1 MGIGLYAFQKLRLA
15 LAPLVVVFASIGQ
28 PASAQAP
35 DEFFRGKTVRIV
47 IGFETAGTYGQYAML
62 ASRHLRK
69 HMAGAPSVIVQ
80 SMPGA
85 SGIAAIRHVA
95 HVAPKDGT
103 TLLLAPINI
112 VQDGL
117 LNTNPGYD
125 PAGFSWIGRMME
137 LVQIGVA
144 SEKSGMRSLDDA
156 KTRSFNAAGIGITQ
170 PTSLNWHLINALLDT
185 KINVV
190 AGYKGLPDAQLAWER
205 GEADV
210 VMMNWETA
218 IQRFGEDI
226 RVGKVKPLFS
236 YTARPVEEIKGLPA
250 IGMMG
255 NTQVEKAFLQIFTI
269 GPWIGRSLAVHSSVP
284 EDRVNAWRAAFDAM
298 LKDPEFLAEIEKGA
312 MRFDP
317 LSGAEVDRFVKQSAT
332 YPADVLEGVRAYYER
347 VTTEKR

>member
-1 MGIGLYAFQKLRLA
+1 MRNRLRAFHRMGRALA
-15 LAPLVVVFASIGQ
+15 LPGLLLGLASQ
-28 PASAQAP
+28 AALAQAP
-35 DEFFRGKTVRIV
+35 DAFFRGKTARIV

-69 HMAGAPSVIVQ
+69 HMAGNPTVIVQ

-85 SGIAAIRHVA
+85 SGVTAIRHVA
-95 HVAPKDGT
+95 QVAPKDGT

-112 VQDGL
+112 VQDGV

-125 PAGFSWIGRMME
+125 PAEFAWIGRMME

-156 KTRSFNAAGIGITQ
+156 KTRSFNAAGIGVTQ
-170 PTSLNWHLINALLDT
+170 PTSLNWHLINALLGT

-190 AGYKGLPDAQLAWER
+190 SGYKGLPDAQLAWER

-218 IQRFGEDI
+218 VQRFGDDM
-226 RVGKVKPLFS
+226 RQGKVKPLFS
-236 YTARPVEEIKGLPA
+236 YTARPMEEIKGLPA

-255 NTQVEKAFLQIFTI
+255 STEVEKAFLQVFTI
-269 GPWIGRSLAVHSSVP
+269 GPWIGRSLAVHSGVP
-284 EDRVNAWRAAFDAM
+284 QDRLQAWRTAFDAM

-312 MRFDP
+312 LRFDP
-317 LSGAEVDRFVKQSAT
+317 LSGAEVDSFVKQSAS
-332 YPADVLEGVRAYYER
+332 YPKDVLEGVRAYYER
-347 VTTEKR
+347 VTSEKR

>member
-1 MGIGLYAFQKLRLA
+1 MRNMLRALFNTGCGLAFFA
-15 LAPLVVVFASIGQ
+15 LVCMDANL
-28 PASAQAP
+28 PASAQSP
-35 DEFFRGKTVRIV
+35 DEFFRGKTARII

-69 HMAGAPSVIVQ
+69 HMAGNPSIIVQ

-85 SGIAAIRHVA
+85 SGISAIRHVA

-103 TLLLAPINI
+103 TLMLAPINI

-117 LNTNPGYD
+117 LNASPGYD
-125 PAGFSWIGRMME
+125 PTEFAWIGRMME

-144 SEKSGMRSLDDA
+144 SEKSGLRSLDDA
-156 KTRSFNAAGIGITQ
+156 KARTFNAAGIGVTQ
-170 PTSLNWHLINALLDT
+170 PTSLNWHLINALLGT

-190 AGYKGLPDAQLAWER
+190 SGYKGLPDAQLAWER

-218 IQRFGEDI
+218 IQRFGDDI
-226 RVGKVKPLFS
+226 KLGKVRPLFS
-236 YTARPVEEIKGLPA
+236 YTARPIEELKGLPA

-255 NTQVEKAFLQIFTI
+255 NTPVEKAFLQVFTS
-269 GPWIGRSLAVHSSVP
+269 GPWIGRSLAVHASVP
-284 EDRVNAWRAAFDAM
+284 KDRVEAWRAAFDAM

-317 LSGAEVDRFVKQSAT
+317 LSGAQVDTFIKQAAT
-332 YPADVLEGVRAYYER
+332 YPRDVLEGVRAYYEQ
-347 VTTEKR
+347 VTAEKR